1 MGYTLSLAQREDLPE
16 IVAIYNSTVASRQAT
31 ADLQPVSVAERE
43 AWFAAHQCEHRPLYV
58 VRDVSGCLMA
68 WASLSDYYPR
78 AAYHRT
84 AEVSIYIH
92 AQHRGAGLGKWLL
105 GEMIRRA
112 PALGVHKLVAVI
124 FAHNAASM
132 ALFRGL
138 GFEVWGRL
146 PEVCDLDGMLADVVL
161 LGKSVY

>member
-1 MGYTLSLAQREDLPE
+1 MGYTLSRAQREDLPE

-58 VRDVSGCLMA
+58 VQDAVSGCLMA

-124 FAHNAASM
+124 FAHNAASI
-132 ALFRGL
+132 ALFRGS
-138 GFEVWGRL
+138 GFEIWGRL

-161 LGKSVY
+161 LGKTV

>member
-1 MGYTLSLAQREDLPE
+1 MRYTLSLARREDLPE
-16 IVAIYNSTVASRQAT
+16 IVAIYNSTIASRQAT
-31 ADLQPVSVAERE
+31 ADLLPVSVAERE
-43 AWFAAHQCEHRPLYV
+43 TWFAAHQRENRPLYV
-58 VRDVSGCLMA
+58 VRDAVSGCLMA

-78 AAYHRT
+78 AAYQRT

-92 AQHRGAGLGKWLL
+92 AQHRGAGLGKLLL

-112 PALGVHKLVAVI
+112 PALGVHKLIAVI
-124 FAHNAASM
+124 FVHNTASM

-138 GFEVWGRL
+138 GFEIWGRL

-161 LGKSVY
+161 LGKTV

>member
-1 MGYTLSLAQREDLPE
+1 MRYTLSLAQREDLPE
-16 IVAIYNSTVASRQAT
+16 IVAIYNSTIASRQVT

-43 AWFAAHQCEHRPLYV
+43 AWFVAHQRENRPLYV

-78 AAYHRT
+78 AAYQRT
-84 AEVSIYIH
+84 TEVSIYIH
-92 AQHRGAGLGKWLL
+92 ERHRGVGLGKWLL

-138 GFEVWGRL
+138 GFEIWGRL

-161 LGKSVY
+161 LGKSV

>member
-1 MGYTLSLAQREDLPE
+1 
-16 IVAIYNSTVASRQAT
+16 
-31 ADLQPVSVAERE
+31 
-43 AWFAAHQCEHRPLYV
+43 
-58 VRDVSGCLMA
+58 MA

-124 FAHNAASM
+124 FAHNAASI
-132 ALFRGL
+132 ALFRGS
-138 GFEVWGRL
+138 GFEIWGRL

-161 LGKSVY
+161 LGKTV

>member
-1 MGYTLSLAQREDLPE
+1 MRYTLSLARREDLPE
-16 IVAIYNSTVASRQAT
+16 IVAIYNSTIASCQAT
-31 ADLQPVSVAERE
+31 ADLLPVSVAERE
-43 AWFAAHQCEHRPLYV
+43 TWFAAHQRENRPLYV
-58 VRDVSGCLMA
+58 VRDAVSGCLMA

-78 AAYHRT
+78 AAYQRT

-112 PALGVHKLVAVI
+112 PALGVHKLIAVI
-124 FAHNAASM
+124 FVHNTASM

-138 GFEVWGRL
+138 GFEIWGRL

-161 LGKSVY
+161 LGKTV

>member
-92 AQHRGAGLGKWLL
+92 PQHRGAGLGKWLL
-105 GEMIRRA
+105 GEIIRRA
-112 PALGVHKLVAVI
+112 PARGVQKLVAVVV
-124 FAHNAASM
+124 AHNERSV

-161 LGKSVY
+161 LGKTV

>member
-1 MGYTLSLAQREDLPE
+1 MGYTLSLARREDLPE
-16 IVAIYNSTVASRQAT
+16 IVAVYTITIASRQVT
-31 ADLQPVSVAERE
+31 ADLQPVSVDERE
-43 AWFAAHQCEHRPLYV
+43 AWFTAHQRENRPLYV
-58 VRDVSGCLMA
+58 VRDAVSGCLMA

-78 AAYHRT
+78 AAYNRT
-84 AEVSIYIH
+84 AEVSVYVD
-92 AQHRGAGLGKWLL
+92 ARYRGAGLGKWLL
-105 GEMIRRA
+105 GEIIRCA

-161 LGKSVY
+161 LGKTV

>member
-1 MGYTLSLAQREDLPE
+1 MRYTLSLVRHEAFPE

-31 ADLQPVSVAERE
+31 ADLLPVTVAQRE
-43 AWFAAHQCEHRPLYV
+43 AWFAVHQRENRPLYV

-161 LGKSVY
+161 LGKTV

>member
-1 MGYTLSLAQREDLPE
+1 MRYTLSLARREDLPE
-16 IVAIYNSTVASRQAT
+16 IVAIYNSTIASRQAT
-31 ADLQPVSVAERE
+31 ADLLPVSVAERE
-43 AWFAAHQCEHRPLYV
+43 TWFAAHQRENRPLYV
-58 VRDVSGCLMA
+58 VRDAVSGCLMA

-78 AAYHRT
+78 AAYQRT

-92 AQHRGAGLGKWLL
+92 PQHRGAGLGKWLL
-105 GEMIRRA
+105 GEIIRRA
-112 PALGVHKLVAVI
+112 PALGVHKLVAVV
-124 FAHNAASM
+124 FAHNERSV

-161 LGKSVY
+161 LGKTV

>member
-1 MGYTLSLAQREDLPE
+1 MGYTLSLARREDLPE
-16 IVAIYNSTVASRQAT
+16 IVAVYNSTIASRQVT

-43 AWFAAHQCEHRPLYV
+43 AWFAAHQRENRPLYV

-92 AQHRGAGLGKWLL
+92 AQHRGSGLGKWLL
-105 GEMIRRA
+105 GEMIRSA
-112 PALGVHKLVAVI
+112 PALSVHKLVAVI
-124 FAHNAASM
+124 FVHNAASM

-161 LGKSVY
+161 LGKTV

>member
-1 MGYTLSLAQREDLPE
+1 MRYTLSLAQREDLPE
-16 IVAIYNSTVASRQAT
+16 IVAIYNSTIASRQVT

-43 AWFAAHQCEHRPLYV
+43 AWFVAHQRENRPLYV

-84 AEVSIYIH
+84 AEVSMYIH
-92 AQHRGAGLGKWLL
+92 PQHRGAGLGKWLL
-105 GEMIRRA
+105 GEIIRRA
-112 PALGVHKLVAVI
+112 PALGVHKLVAVV
-124 FAHNAASM
+124 FAHNERSV

-161 LGKSVY
+161 LGKTV